1 MNEIIEIYPY
11 SNKTARVSISAPMIA
26 RRAKAGNFVIL
37 RFATDGPRIPF
48 SIVSTDV
55 EKGIIE
61 IIIHRD
67 AGLDDILQILKPGQ
81 KLPDL
86 LGPLGQPAVIDE
98 GKRVVCCG
106 DGAGL
111 VPLLPIARELHERG
125 CTVYAVVSEES
136 GKVSC
141 LTEDIEKYSAE
152 VIVAPEGKMA
162 EIVEKTIKDNGIQK
176 AWIAGP
182 TLMLKKLN
190 AVTIDCGIEASCVL
204 NMLMLDGIGLCGMCR
219 VIVGGERKQTC
230 TDGPVFD
237 AHLVDFDQLF
247 NRQRLFS

>member
-1 MNEIIEIYPY
+1 M
-11 SNKTARVSISAPMIA
+11 
-26 RRAKAGNFVIL
+26 
-37 RFATDGPRIPF
+37 
-48 SIVSTDV
+48 
-55 EKGIIE
+55 
-61 IIIHRD
+61 
-67 AGLDDILQILKPGQ
+67 
-81 KLPDL
+81 
-86 LGPLGQPAVIDE
+86 
-98 GKRVVCCG
+98 
-106 DGAGL
+106 
-111 VPLLPIARELHERG
+111 
-125 CTVYAVVSEES
+125 
-136 GKVSC
+136 SC
-141 LTEDIEKYSAE
+141 LTEDIEKYSDE